1 MRRNFIDQIVL
12 DDAITRQLAHL
23 PPPLVPYSLKI
34 SALLRRHLPELPIGV
49 RTLPAM
55 SDPGWVHE
63 RAAEGKVLYRLGAE
77 GKLTSRQLISGLLF
91 DIERLLLISEDVRH
105 PYQAL
110 AWRHLRGM
118 SHWHLEEIEDDGWG
132 NDDASQTLSERLG
145 LADFLC
151 RAGQAA
157 EQQGHDLPFTTPV
170 RLRAGKLVGTR
181 ATTLSEVTRIGQ
193 EACNCLSSHRTA
205 RRTISQDRD
214 IWALRSKSELIAVL
228 EVTVEG
234 VVEQLKGPDN
244 TDRFTDHL
252 ADIVLFCRRAG
263 FRVSWRVDVK
273 LADLMP
279 PELRVTTRQEEE
291 ADQFSRMISRIRAA

>member
-1 MRRNFIDQIVL
+1 MRRNFIDQLVL
-12 DDAITRQLAHL
+12 NDAIARQLAHL
-23 PPPLVPYSLKI
+23 PPPLVSYRLRI
-34 SALLRRHLPELPIGV
+34 SSLLRRHLPELPIGV
-49 RTLPAM
+49 RTLPAI
-55 SDPGWVHE
+55 SDPGWAHE
-63 RAAEGKVLYRLGAE
+63 RAAEGRALYRLGAE

-91 DIERLLLISEDVRH
+91 DLERLLLISEDVGH

-110 AWRHLRGM
+110 ARRHLRGM
-118 SHWHLEEIEDDGWG
+118 SHWRLEEIEDDGWST
-132 NDDASQTLSERLG
+132 DDAGRTLSERLG
-145 LADFLC
+145 LADFLH

-157 EQQGHDLPFTTPV
+157 EQRGHDLPFTTPV

-214 IWALRSKSELIAVL
+214 IWALRSKGKLIAVL
-228 EVTVEG
+228 EVTVQG
-234 VVEQLKGPDN
+234 IVEQLKGPDN
-244 TDRFTDHL
+244 MNHFTGHL

-263 FRVSWRVDVK
+263 LRVSWRVDVK

-279 PELRVTTRQEEE
+279 PELRVTTRQDEE
-291 ADQFSRMISRIRAA
+291 ADQFCRMISRIRAA